1 MRSKVKGVSQYLR
14 EKRIESNLTQMDAA
28 KHLGHSTA
36 QYISNLER
44 GLCEPSVEMAI
55 NLCEFYGGSRKEL
68 YQLMIDLYEAQLK
81 TRFTKSKKAK

>member
-14 EKRIESNLTQMDAA
+14 EKRLESGKTQMEAA
-28 KHLGHSTA
+28 RYLGHSTA

-55 NLCEFYGGSRKEL
+55 NLCEFYGGSRKDL
-68 YQLMIDLYEAQLK
+68 YELMIDLYETQLK
-81 TRFTKSKKAK
+81 ARFAKGKKAK

>member
-1 MRSKVKGVSQYLR
+1 VRSKVKGVSSFLR
-14 EKRIESNLTQMDAA
+14 EKRLESGLTQMEAA
-28 KHLGHSTA
+28 RHLGHSTA

-68 YQLMIDLYEAQLK
+68 YDLMLDLYESQLK
-81 TRFTKSKKAK
+81 VRFTKSKKAK

>member
-14 EKRIESNLTQMDAA
+14 EKRVEASLTQMEAA
-28 KHLGHSTA
+28 RHLGHSTA

-68 YQLMIDLYEAQLK
+68 YELMLDLYQSQLK
-81 TRFTKSKKAK
+81 TRFTKSKKTK

>member
-1 MRSKVKGVSQYLR
+1 MRSKVKGVSSYLR
-14 EKRIESNLTQMDAA
+14 EKRLESELTQMEAA
-28 KHLGHSTA
+28 RHLGHSTA

-68 YQLMIDLYEAQLK
+68 YELMLELYEDQLK
-81 TRFTKSKKAK
+81 ARFKSKKTK